1 MDLSLHQVSSTK
13 LMRSVNSPHIH
24 ALKESFRRFTQFRSV
39 GDSGREKS
47 YLFVAAFEGAVIMM
61 G

>member
-1 MDLSLHQVSSTK
+1 MDLSLHQISSTK
-13 LMRSVNSPHIH
+13 LMRSVNSPYIH
-24 ALKESFRRFTQFRSV
+24 ALKESFRQFTQFRSV

-47 YLFVAAFEGAVIMM
+47 YLFAAAFEGAVIMM